1 VRLARMLQEC
11 GLRVTKLGRCPSVLM
26 ATSVVHPTSVNLA
39 YAQVALPGIGSSV
52 SEASFP
58 ESPLRTRRICRL
70 RGCKKLNQP
79 DRGQDILEYR
89 LARGATGLVAQ
100 DRFSEGRAIR
110 SFQFV
115 QRGNRRLENQR
126 RMARAAS
133 ACWRKQTSALKKRVP
148 ARRALPRLES

>member
-1 VRLARMLQEC
+1 MPVRL
-11 GLRVTKLGRCPSVLM
+11 

-89 LARGATGLVAQ
+89 LALGATGLVAQ
-100 DRFSEGRAIR
+100 DPF
-110 SFQFV
+110 
-115 QRGNRRLENQR
+115 
-126 RMARAAS
+126 
-133 ACWRKQTSALKKRVP
+133 
-148 ARRALPRLES
+148 

>member
-1 VRLARMLQEC
+1 MPVRL
-11 GLRVTKLGRCPSVLM
+11 

-70 RGCKKLNQP
+70 RGCKKLKQP

-89 LARGATGLVAQ
+89 LARGATGLVALK
-100 DRFSEGRAIR
+100 I
-110 SFQFV
+110 
-115 QRGNRRLENQR
+115 
-126 RMARAAS
+126 AS
-133 ACWRKQTSALKKRVP
+133 QKVERSALSNSSNVEIVGWKTNDEWL
-148 ARRALPRLES
+148 ALHRCADESKLQP